1 MKVLPCLNNCKD
13 LGGMGWSHSIFLSN
27 KWTRIPLNPFKK
39 EQWQGTGLIVLES
52 MLQKQYQ
59 HDRLEFQCYRTQQ
72 YKADPPLS
80 GESQVNTPTARLPK
94 QTPQQSRG
102 ANSRKRQIRSLL
114 EGRSQTTFF
123 IFTYC
128 HLSRANDLQT
138 QRLFLFWRKTFTVDF
153 PVSSPCKSI
162 PVLQDTRPSARS
174 LSTDEAGSRPGPA
187 QRAPPASHWQPL
199 RATRL

>member
-1 MKVLPCLNNCKD
+1 
-13 LGGMGWSHSIFLSN
+13 
-27 KWTRIPLNPFKK
+27 
-39 EQWQGTGLIVLES
+39 

-94 QTPQQSRG
+94 QTPQQSGG

-162 PVLQDTRPSARS
+162 PVLQDTTAPNRLGYWGRGPYFSSPSSNSSIPCIR
-174 LSTDEAGSRPGPA
+174 
-187 QRAPPASHWQPL
+187 RAEPK
-199 RATRL
+199 